1 MLKICL
7 IATLA
12 FPAALYSQSPDS
24 ASSSIS
30 STVDGGGVAATLP
43 ADAGSAQSTR
53 RQEGFFGKGL
63 FAKPRKDTPVGSF
76 TASYVYR
83 YAQDLQ
89 GASRSQMGW
98 SAVPE
103 VNFTKYVGLQAEF
116 SGLYTRSIADGTNQ
130 VLMAAGPR
138 FTFAPRAKVTPFVFL
153 EGGELRTTQ
162 QGGGIAD
169 WSPAAIGG
177 IGFDY
182 KISRKVAFQ
191 LVPGE
196 YMATKEDNGNWN
208 NSFVAKAGITF
219 NLFK

>member
-1 MLKICL
+1 MLKICFIAL
-7 IATLA
+7 IV
-12 FPAALYSQSPDS
+12 FPAALYSQSPEI
-24 ASSSIS
+24 ASSSVS
-30 STVDGGGVAATLP
+30 STVGEVAAP
-43 ADAGSAQSTR
+43 AASIQSSPQTS
-53 RQEGFFGKGL
+53 EGKDGFFSRGL

-76 TASYVYR
+76 TVSYVYR

-138 FTFAPRAKVTPFVFL
+138 FTFAPRSKVTPFVFL
-153 EGGELRTTQ
+153 EGGEIRTTQ
-162 QGGGIAD
+162 QGGGVAD
-169 WSPAAIGG
+169 WNPAAIGG
-177 IGFDY
+177 IGLDY
-182 KISRKVAFQ
+182 KISRRLALQ

-196 YMATKEDNGNWN
+196 YMATNQDNGNWN